1 MMFKNKSN
9 DGMGSA
15 GSHQV
20 ISGREKVRRKDGEEA
35 RTLMYGGSGQVLP
48 LAWFGAVRVCTS
60 ALALPTCG
68 HLGGLSVDSK
78 YSSYEAIRD

>member
-9 DGMGSA
+9 DRMGSA
-15 GSHQV
+15 GSYQV

-48 LAWFGAVRVCTS
+48 RAWFGAVRVYTS
-60 ALALPTCG
+60 PLALPTCR
-68 HLGGLSVDSK
+68 HLGGLFVDSK
-78 YSSYEAIRD
+78 HSSHEAVGN